1 MHFVCE
7 FYKNYNSISE
17 EEKRLAYFADFIRS
31 QCVTK
36 TKEELVKGEK
46 KNGKRD
52 FPNKNT
58 NEDENNMDN

>member
-7 FYKNYNSISE
+7 FYKNYYSISE
-17 EEKRLAYFADFIRS
+17 EELRLAYFADFIRG

-46 KNGKRD
+46 KNVKRD

-58 NEDENNMDN
+58 IEDENNIDS